1 MGFYIV
7 KSHFYFKPLQKNLVH
22 SFGSIFVYQNRLQ
35 ISVIMKKQFLSL
47 LFLIVSIT
55 MYAQVSLKGTI
66 IEQSS
71 NKPMQYVPV
80 ALMKGETPI
89 KSIVSAEDGSFKLD
103 KIEGGSYTLK
113 ISFMGY
119 VTVNKKIT
127 ISGKNPHI
135 DLGSIL
141 LADDARAL
149 KEVEVVAQAPQVKF
163 EPDKKV
169 FSVDQTIAASGGSAT
184 DVLQNIPSVSVDN
197 SGNVSLRNNSNVV
210 IWINGK
216 PAGLTDDNQG
226 EVLDQMPAGSIQSV
240 ELITNPSAK
249 YSAEGSAG
257 IINLVMKQDRKAGIF
272 GNVSSGLI
280 YPAKGKLGEN
290 EGANINFTAG
300 RFDGYVTLGFRNYNY
315 GTNATVNRYY
325 YNSSNMLRYSLY
337 QQSEQ
342 RNDLE
347 GFMTRYGVNY
357 HPNRKNTIGVS
368 GFVITGSRDGT
379 NNLNYLKDS
388 AATILSDYY
397 RTNTSDLSR
406 TGGNT
411 VLEHSFQ
418 LDKKTELNSSLS
430 YSFFNSDADATYIQG
445 VNQGEASA
453 LNQKQKTTGNNKNA
467 ELKSDFSKKFN
478 EKNKLETG
486 LDIAL
491 QDKTSISNSLNFED
505 STYQSIPSLYND
517 YEYKSQ
523 TYSLYGTYSTSINK
537 LSIQTGIRGEYIVID
552 NSTNGISANTKKYLK
567 PFPSVFLSYSLPN
580 RNEIQLNY
588 TRRINLAK
596 GRQLNSYKNV
606 SDSTNISYGNPDLR
620 PEYLNSFELNH
631 IKTWDKNTLS
641 SSLYYHSTENVIQQ
655 VSFLNKGVLN
665 TTYMNVSRSE
675 STGLEII
682 YQNSMARFMN
692 VTTTLN
698 MYYRKLLSSN
708 LTLSDGQTIPVDGSD
723 NFSWT
728 ARVIA
733 NFLFSKTLSAQLSGN
748 YISPQAI
755 NQGQSEKQYYIDL
768 GLKKTLF
775 KRKLVLAFAVQD
787 VLHTRKTVNTTSS
800 TKFEQYYE
808 AVPFG
813 PTYRF
818 TVSYNFGTN
827 NEKKKKNNK
836 KNNLEDNNTND
847 DNSSEEF

>member
-1 MGFYIV
+1 
-7 KSHFYFKPLQKNLVH
+7 
-22 SFGSIFVYQNRLQ
+22 
-35 ISVIMKKQFLSL
+35 MKKQFLSL

-80 ALMKGETPI
+80 ALMKGETPV
-89 KSIVSAEDGSFKLD
+89 KSIISAEDGSFKLD
-103 KIEGGSYTLK
+103 KIDIGSYTLK

-119 VTVNKKIT
+119 TTINKKIT
-127 ISGKNPHI
+127 ISGKNPHV
-135 DLGSIL
+135 DLGSVF

-169 FSVDQTIAASGGSAT
+169 FSVDQTMAASGGSAT

-257 IINLVMKQDRKAGIF
+257 IINLVMKEDRKAGIF

-300 RFDGYVTLGFRNYNY
+300 KFDGYVTLGFRNYNY
-315 GTNATVNRYY
+315 GTDATVNRYY
-325 YNSSNMLRYSLY
+325 YNSSNMLRYTLY
-337 QQSEQ
+337 QQSKQ

-357 HPNRKNTIGVS
+357 HPDRKNTIGIS
-368 GFVITGSRDGT
+368 GFVISGSRDGT
-379 NNLNYLKDS
+379 NNLDYLKDS
-388 AATILSDYY
+388 AATTLSDYY
-397 RTNTSDLSR
+397 RTNTSNNHR

-411 VLEHSFQ
+411 VLEHSLQ

-445 VNQGEASA
+445 VNQGVAST
-453 LNQKQKTTGNNKNA
+453 LNQKQKTTGNNKSA
-467 ELKSDFSKKFN
+467 ELKSDFSKKFH

-491 QDKTSISNSLNFED
+491 QDKTSTSNSLNFED
-505 STYQSIPSLYND
+505 STYQSMPLLYND

-523 TYSLYGTYSTSINK
+523 VYSLYGTYSTSINK
-537 LSIQTGIRGEYIVID
+537 LSIQTGVRGEYIVID
-552 NSTNGISANTKKYLK
+552 NSTNGVNASTKKYLK

-580 RNEIQLNY
+580 KNEIQLNY

-596 GRQLNSYKNV
+596 GRQLNSYKDV
-606 SDSTNISYGNPDLR
+606 SDSTNISYGNPDLK

-641 SSLYYHSTENVIQQ
+641 SSLYFHSTENVIQQ
-655 VSFLNKGVLN
+655 VSFLNQGVLN

-692 VTTTLN
+692 FTTTLN
-698 MYYRKLLSSN
+698 MYYRKLLFSN
-708 LTLSDGQTIPVDGSD
+708 LTLSDGQTIPVNGSD

-728 ARVIA
+728 ARLIA
-733 NFLFSKTLSAQLSGN
+733 NFLFSKTLSGQLSGN

-755 NQGQSEKQYYIDL
+755 NQGQSEKQYYMDL

-775 KRKLVLAFAVQD
+775 KRKLTLALTVQD
-787 VLHTRKTVNTTSS
+787 VFHTRKTVNTTSS

-808 AVPFG
+808 AVPLG
-813 PTYRF
+813 PTCRF